1 MSFKKNPLVAYFVLT
16 FAFTWGMVG
25 LILLKVLPLEVG
37 FLLATLG
44 PTVGAVVVC
53 SFNGEPGS
61 LRSWLN
67 SYSRWRVSP
76 VAYLVALSPLPVV
89 AIGVGIS
96 ALVGGDVAVP
106 ETRFSVGFLVST
118 FVASLLLGPLGEE
131 GGWRGFALPRLQ
143 RRFGALIGTVILGLI
158 WIAWHLPVWLL
169 PDSPMA
175 EDPFLLWALY
185 CLAMTVVMTVAYNCS
200 GGSILVAMVAHGS
213 ANFATSFVMGLGLLS
228 VARFFALVPLL
239 LLLLAVI
246 LIGVFGPSRLG
257 SRVDKEVGPALAGR
271 PAVRA

>member
-1 MSFKKNPLVAYFVLT
+1 MVRKHLLVAYFVLA

-25 LILLKVLPLEVG
+25 LILLKVLPLAVG
-37 FLLATLG
+37 FLLATFG
-44 PTVGAVVVC
+44 PTVSAVVVFRL
-53 SFNGEPGS
+53 SGEAGS
-61 LRSWLN
+61 LRGWL
-67 SYSRWRVSP
+67 SGYGRWRVSP

-89 AIGVGIS
+89 AVGVGIS

-106 ETRFSVGFLVST
+106 ETGLSVGFLVST

-143 RRFGALIGTVILGLI
+143 RQFGALTGSIVLGLI
-158 WIAWHLPVWLL
+158 WIVWHLPVWLL

-185 CLAMTVVMTVAYNCS
+185 CLAMTIVMTVTYNLS
-200 GGSILVAMVAHGS
+200 GGSILIAMVAHCA

-228 VARFFALVPLL
+228 VERFFAIVPLL
-239 LLLLAVI
+239 LLLLAAI
-246 LIGVFGPSRLG
+246 LIVVFGPNRLG
-257 SRVDKEVGPALAGR
+257 SPADKEVGPALAGR
-271 PAVRA
+271 HAVRV